1 MAEMLNGGDG
11 EPVEKDPTGRYL
23 RFPQLLG
30 RGACKSVYRGID
42 CEMGRLV
49 AWNQV
54 QLAYL
59 GRDDFGGGRGFTDG
73 IDPVEQL
80 LHEISVLQKLHH
92 KNIMTMY
99 DWWYDPEHTTIN
111 FITEVFTSGTL
122 RAFRKR
128 TLIMNE
134 TILKRWAWQILEGL
148 VYLHGHVP
156 PIVHRD
162 L

>member
-1 MAEMLNGGDG
+1 
-11 EPVEKDPTGRYL
+11 
-23 RFPQLLG
+23 
-30 RGACKSVYRGID
+30 
-42 CEMGRLV
+42 
-49 AWNQV
+49 
-54 QLAYL
+54 
-59 GRDDFGGGRGFTDG
+59 
-73 IDPVEQL
+73 
-80 LHEISVLQKLHH
+80 
-92 KNIMTMY
+92 
-99 DWWYDPEHTTIN
+99 
-111 FITEVFTSGTL
+111 VFTSGTL